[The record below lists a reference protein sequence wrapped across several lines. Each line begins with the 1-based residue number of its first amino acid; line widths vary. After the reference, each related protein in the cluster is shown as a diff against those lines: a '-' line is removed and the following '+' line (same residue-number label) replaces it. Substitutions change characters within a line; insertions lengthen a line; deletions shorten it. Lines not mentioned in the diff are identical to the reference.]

1 MATSLLCLTSAP
13 RHTPRQGGP
22 AHKGKKSQGGRGS
35 FCLCSGGGGAEG
47 QAVGPE
53 LRPREAERSTQG
65 HTTRSVPSRPGWGSS
80 CWPGVHR
87 AGRAL
92 PHRRSLCPET
102 QEGPGPQP
110 CHPAREPPVC
120 HHCPE
125 RPDRSVHLQRPLTYP
140 AQHPGHSQ
148 APQQGDDPSSP
159 APTIPALNPPQ
170 NLIGAP
176 TATWCGPRSVLPGG
190 LHGNLTWLV
199 FLPRNPIKEG
209 SLVVWSPST
218 LSGQGKGDTQP
229 ALSLTAKQVP
239 RPEILGPQGTSLL

>member
-1 MATSLLCLTSAP
+1 M
-13 RHTPRQGGP
+13 
-22 AHKGKKSQGGRGS
+22 
-35 FCLCSGGGGAEG
+35 
-47 QAVGPE
+47 GPE

-65 HTTRSVPSRPGWGSS
+65 HTARSVPSRPGWGSS

-148 APQQGDDPSSP
+148 APQQGDHPSSP

-209 SLVVWSPST
+209 SLVFWSPST
-218 LSGQGKGDTQP
+218 LSGWTGEGRHP
-229 ALSLTAKQVP
+229 ASSQSDSQTGSQTRDSGTTRRFTSLSLSFPLNNVSGPGKSSS
-239 RPEILGPQGTSLL
+239 EISFNLHSASRREVLLPKF